1 MLEVCFRS
9 YHKGEID
16 VFQAFLEFQE
26 ITNRSLPRK
35 GVIFSSF
42 FQPLLGKK
50 IEKAYDRGTNNPKTV
65 DTI

>member
-1 MLEVCFRS
+1 MLEVCFSS

-26 ITNRSLPRK
+26 ISKGSLLEK
-35 GVIFSSF
+35 DVIFSLF

-50 IEKAYDRGTNNPKTV
+50 IEKAYDHGTNNPKTV